1 MYGIFFYLY
10 SYKLKN
16 ALRALD
22 ATREDRKSL
31 RFPFLRGESD
41 KIALYAPFVY
51 VKRLTVLQYKYILT
65 DTCMLNA

>member
-10 SYKLKN
+10 YKLKN

-22 ATREDRKSL
+22 ATRADRKSL

-41 KIALYAPFVY
+41 KIARYVPFVY
-51 VKRLTVLQYKYILT
+51 VKRLTVLQYKYILI